1 MNMMEKFF
9 EKKLL
14 TNPNT
19 KRNYE
24 RGVTLFFEAIGKEPE
39 TYFKN
44 GNDYEADISKFFMAI
59 QDLPSMSEKNRMN
72 AVKQFLISNDR
83 TIKDLEIWD
92 TIRVRI
98 RGAEPVSEETP
109 LEQKDIYNILQYGDI
124 CSKAMFL
131 MMSSSGMRME
141 SLSGLLPTD
150 IHDDETP
157 TRIVLRPEIVKGKK
171 STVTT
176 FITPEATDAYHSWM
190 KVRSKWLESA
200 IKRTTFKGGKKKDD
214 DRVFPMTD
222 VNIRLMWRN
231 MLTKAGYDKR
241 DKKTNRSLCH
251 PHGLRK
257 FFRSW
262 LGNADLA
269 EVCMGHKGY
278 LSTYRQY
285 TYKQLGQEYL
295 KQMNNLNIFSKP
307 VNLAGIHESLKAK
320 DEQIASL
327 QKQIDKLEDFKNAYL
342 EKLILKHE
350 EQINGK
356 KH

>member
-1 MNMMEKFF
+1 
-9 EKKLL
+9 
-14 TNPNT
+14 
-19 KRNYE
+19 
-24 RGVTLFFEAIGKEPE
+24 
-39 TYFKN
+39 
-44 GNDYEADISKFFMAI
+44 
-59 QDLPSMSEKNRMN
+59 MSRKNRMN
-72 AVKQFLISNDR
+72 AVKQFLIANDR
-83 TIKDLEIWD
+83 SIKDLEIWD
-92 TIRVRI
+92 TIRERI
-98 RGAEPVSEETP
+98 RGAEPVSEEIP

-141 SLSGLLPTD
+141 SLNGLLPSD

-171 STVTT
+171 ATITT
-176 FITPEATDAYHSWM
+176 FITPEATDAYHAWM
-190 KVRSKWLESA
+190 KVRQHWLESA

-262 LGNADLA
+262 LGNVDLA
-269 EVCMGHKGY
+269 EHLMGHKGY
-278 LSTYRQY
+278 LSTYRAY
-285 TYKQLGQEYL
+285 SYKALNQEYT
-295 KQMNNLNIFSKP
+295 KYMNNLNIFSTP
-307 VNLAGIHESLKAK
+307 VDLSGITNDLKAK
-320 DEQIASL
+320 DEQIRDL
-327 QKQIDKLEDFKNAYL
+327 QTKYDNMVNLLGLKKQFEDMLNNQKGIP
-342 EKLILKHE
+342 K
-350 EQINGK
+350 
-356 KH
+356 